1 MMGTVRYLEAMNRSA
16 TEAATTRRLT
26 EGQIEVVDE
35 DVAAILRQKAPWER
49 VAMMSAAHRT
59 MRLLVEGAIRSDHP
73 DWDGERV
80 RAAVARR
87 MTRGAD

>member
-1 MMGTVRYLEAMNRSA
+1 MAHPLTVN
-16 TEAATTRRLT
+16 
-26 EGQIEVVDE
+26 QIEVVDD
-35 DVAAILRQKAPWER
+35 DVAEILRRKTPAER

-59 MRLLVEGAIRSDHP
+59 MRLLIEGAIRSEHP
-73 DWDGERV
+73 DWDDERV